1 MSVLPDDQAPE
12 SDDLPDDLPDDL
24 GPEDDYPSA
33 EESYVEQLPAPRWG
47 GRMRGGRAEDGPT
60 GDAALERVPPQD
72 LAAEQSVLGGM
83 LLSKDAIGDVV
94 EVLQPAD
101 YYRPAHELIH
111 QAILALYAA
120 GEPADPI
127 TVAGEL
133 TKRGELAKVG
143 GASYLHTL
151 VNSVPTAANA
161 EYYAEI
167 VHERAVLRRLVEA
180 ATRIAGMG
188 YAAEGDVDDIVQ
200 AAQTEIYQ
208 AVSNRTVSTP
218 YAPVRNDVETFFDD
232 LDAAKTRKALA
243 GISTGF
249 ADLDQLTSG
258 LLPRQLIV
266 IGARPGV
273 GKSTLALDFAR
284 ACAIHQQKPVAFFSL
299 EMGRKEIVQRLFSA
313 EAKVALH
320 HIKAGT
326 VEDPDVERLARR
338 TRDIMDAPLVIDDS
352 QELTLME
359 IRSRAR
365 RIAQQ
370 YDGLGLVVVDYLQL
384 MQSGGAKRYNSR
396 QEEISDISRNLK
408 LMAKELECPVVAL
421 SQLNRG
427 PEQRQDKRP
436 MVSDLRESGAIE
448 QDADIVILLHREDV
462 HEKECPR
469 AGEIDLDV
477 AKHRGGP
484 TAVITAAFQ
493 GHYSRIV
500 DMTRDE
506 EVGRKFEDDD
516 RIIYTLPASR
526 VADLG
531 IEDRFGP
538 DGELTSDLNL

>member
-1 MSVLPDDQAPE
+1 MSVLPDDQDQE
-12 SDDLPDDLPDDL
+12 PDDLPDDEPDDR
-24 GPEDDYPSA
+24 PEDDWVPDQ
-33 EESYVEQLPAPRWG
+33 EPVEQLPAPRWG
-47 GRMRGGRAEDGPT
+47 GRTRGRRDEG
-60 GDAALERVPPQD
+60 GDAVADAAFERVPPQD
-72 LAAEQSVLGGM
+72 LAAEQAVLGGM
-83 LLSKDAIGDVV
+83 MLSKDAIGDVV

-101 YYRPAHELIH
+101 YYRPAHEAIH
-111 QAILALYAA
+111 GAILDLYGR

-133 TKRGELAKVG
+133 TKRGDLVRVG
-143 GASYLHTL
+143 GAAYLHTL

-180 ATRIAGMG
+180 GTRIAAMG
-188 YAAEGDVDDIVQ
+188 YAAEGEVDDITQ
-200 AAQTEIYQ
+200 AAQAELYQ
-208 AVSNRTVSTP
+208 AVSNRSVSTP
-218 YAPVRNDVETFFDD
+218 YAPVRDDVETFFDN
-232 LDAAKTRKALA
+232 LDAAKTRKRLR
-243 GISTGF
+243 GLSTGF

-284 ACAIHQQKPVAFFSL
+284 ACTMRQGKVCAFFSL
-299 EMGRKEIVQRLFSA
+299 EMGRAEIVERLYSA
-313 EAKVALH
+313 EARVALH

-326 VEDPDVERLARR
+326 VKDADLERMARL
-338 TRDIMDAPLVIDDS
+338 TPAIMEAPLVIDDS
-352 QELTLME
+352 QELTMME

-370 YDGLGLVVVDYLQL
+370 YGGLDLVVVDYLQL
-384 MQSGGAKRYNSR
+384 MQSGGSRRAESR
-396 QEEISDISRNLK
+396 QQEVSDMSRQLK

-427 PEQRQDKRP
+427 PEQRTDKRP

-448 QDADIVILLHREDV
+448 QDADIVILMHREDM
-462 HEKECPR
+462 HEKETPR
-469 AGEIDLDV
+469 AGEVELNV

-484 TAVITAAFQ
+484 QALITAAFQ

-500 DMTRDE
+500 DMTRDME
-506 EVGRKFEDDD
+506 SDPADDPYAD
-516 RIIYTLPASR
+516 GGWTPSSNTASE
-526 VADLG
+526 LG
-531 IEDRFGP
+531 
-538 DGELTSDLNL
+538 L

>member
-1 MSVLPDDQAPE
+1 MSVLPDNPALE
-12 SDDLPDDLPDDL
+12 HEDLPDDEPDDL
-24 GPEDDYPSA
+24 PQDDWAPA
-33 EESYVEQLPAPRWG
+33 DAPGMEQLPEPRWG
-47 GRMRGGRAEDGPT
+47 GRTRGRRGDDAPAGDGF
-60 GDAALERVPPQD
+60 ERVPPQD
-72 LAAEQSVLGGM
+72 LAAEQAVLGGM
-83 LLSKDAIGDVV
+83 MLSKDAIGDVV

-101 YYRPAHELIH
+101 YYRPAHETIH
-111 QAILALYAA
+111 GAILALYAQ

-133 TKRGELAKVG
+133 TRSGDLERVG

-180 ATRIAGMG
+180 GTRIAAMG
-188 YAAEGDVDDIVQ
+188 YAAEGELDEIAQ

-208 AVSNRTVSTP
+208 AVSARTVSTP
-218 YAPVRNDVETFFDD
+218 YAPVRDDVELFFDN
-232 LDAAKTRKALA
+232 LDAAKTRKKLI
-243 GISTGF
+243 GLSTGF
-249 ADLDQLTSG
+249 AELDQLTSG

-284 ACAIHQQKPVAFFSL
+284 ACAVHQQKPTAFFSL
-299 EMGRKEIVQRLFSA
+299 EMGRAEIVQRLFSA

-326 VEDPDVERLARR
+326 VTDDDVQRMARR
-338 TRDIMDAPLVIDDS
+338 TQTIMDAPLVIDDS

-370 YDGLGLVVVDYLQL
+370 HDGLALVVVDYLQL
-384 MQSGGAKRYNSR
+384 MQSGGTKRYGNR

-408 LMAKELECPVVAL
+408 MMAKELECPVVAL

-436 MVSDLRESGAIE
+436 MVSDLRESGSIE
-448 QDADIVILLHREDV
+448 QDADIVILLHREDM
-462 HEKECPR
+462 HEKESPR
-469 AGEIDLDV
+469 AGEVELNV

-484 TAVITAAFQ
+484 QAVITAAFQ

-500 DMTRDE
+500 DMSRDME
-506 EVGRKFEDDD
+506 TSPTDDAYAD
-516 RIIYTLPASR
+516 AGGWTPSSNMAS
-526 VADLG
+526 DLG
-531 IEDRFGP
+531 
-538 DGELTSDLNL
+538 L